1 MNQRP
6 LNTPSGPTPGGRPP
20 VPPPPR
26 TGTVPLSSPLQSQTR
41 VASPVMAQ
49 KPPSSTPVQQGSM
62 NNAPYYKKVVESI
75 DQLPSLPAIVTKLIQ
90 VVNSPESSA
99 DDAAKLIEKDPGL
112 TSKMIRLANSAFY
125 GIPRSIS
132 SVSSAVVILG
142 FNTIRSLVLSASVM
156 KMFAGSQQPAI
167 DKEKFWRH
175 SITTAMAAKLIV
187 RHFINVRMMDPES
200 AFCAGILHDIGKLI
214 FNEYMSKEYVEV
226 TAFAEKNNM
235 SLLDVETK
243 VLGINHAAIGKVIS
257 DKWALPLDLEY
268 TLVYHHEP
276 GAADQLNELV
286 ATINYADLLAHEAG
300 ASLWENEPVYVAK
313 NNYRS
318 VLNVSDN
325 DHERI
330 LQMLI
335 DSLDKSNE
343 FISIIK

>member
-26 TGTVPLSSPLQSQTR
+26 TGTVPLSSPLQSQR
-41 VASPVMAQ
+41 RAASPAVAPKQ
-49 KPPSSTPVQQGSM
+49 PPSGPAQQGAT
-62 NNAPYYKKVVESI
+62 NNPPYYKKVVESI

-156 KMFAGSQQPAI
+156 KMFAGSQQPAL

-226 TAFAEKNNM
+226 TAFAEKNKM
-235 SLLDVETK
+235 ALLDAETSM
-243 VLGINHAAIGKVIS
+243 LGINHAAIGKVIS

-318 VLNVSDN
+318 ILNVSDA

-330 LQMLI
+330 IQMLV

-343 FISIIK
+343 FFSIIK

>member
-6 LNTPSGPTPGGRPP
+6 LNPSSGATPGGRPP
-20 VPPPPR
+20 VPPPR
-26 TGTVPLSSPLQSQTR
+26 AGTVPHSSPLQSHTR
-41 VASPVMAQ
+41 TASPAVAQ
-49 KPPSSTPVQQGSM
+49 ITPSSVPVQQGST

-156 KMFAGSQQPAI
+156 KMFAGSQQPAL

-175 SITTAMAAKLIV
+175 SISTAMAAKIIV

-226 TAFAEKNNM
+226 TAFAEKNNS
-235 SLLDVETK
+235 SLFDAETK

-268 TLVYHHEP
+268 TLVHHHEP
-276 GAADQLNELV
+276 GSADQLNELV

-318 VLNVSDN
+318 ILNVSDA

-330 LQMLI
+330 FQMLL
-335 DSLDKSNE
+335 DSLDKSAE
-343 FISIIK
+343 FFSIIK

>member
-6 LNTPSGPTPGGRPP
+6 LNSLSGATPEGRPH
-20 VPPPPR
+20 VPPSAD
-26 TGTVPLSSPLQSQTR
+26 TVPRSSTLQSHTR
-41 VASPVMAQ
+41 TASPVVAQ
-49 KPPSSTPVQQGSM
+49 ITPSSAPVLQGST
-62 NNAPYYKKVVESI
+62 NNAPYYKKVIESI
-75 DQLPSLPAIVTKLIQ
+75 DQLPSLPVIVTRLIQ
-90 VVNSPESSA
+90 VVNNPESSA
-99 DDAAKLIEKDPGL
+99 DDAAKLIEKDPAL

-156 KMFAGSQQPAI
+156 KLFAGSQQVAL

-175 SITTAMAAKLIV
+175 SISTAMAAKIIV

-214 FNEYMSKEYVEV
+214 FNEYMSNEYAEV
-226 TAFAEKNNM
+226 VAFAETNNI
-235 SLLDVETK
+235 SLLDSETK

-276 GAADQLNELV
+276 VAANHLNELV
-286 ATINYADLLAHEAG
+286 ATINYADLIAHEAG
-300 ASLWENEPVYVAK
+300 ASLWENEPLYVAK
-313 NNYRS
+313 DNYRS
-318 VLNVSDN
+318 ILNVSDA

-330 LQMLI
+330 YQTLL
-335 DSLDKSNE
+335 DSLDKSAE
-343 FISIIK
+343 FFSIIK